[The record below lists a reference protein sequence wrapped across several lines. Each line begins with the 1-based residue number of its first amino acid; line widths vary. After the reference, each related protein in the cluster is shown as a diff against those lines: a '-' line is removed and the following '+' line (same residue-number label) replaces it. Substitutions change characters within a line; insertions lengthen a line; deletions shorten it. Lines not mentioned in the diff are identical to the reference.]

1 MNALELLRSM
11 HSETKFRLKATL
23 ASDDAAEAEQSWQAL
38 QPMLELHEQLED
50 EYVYTP
56 LADEFGAG
64 TPLGD
69 WAQRHDSD
77 VAVVRQ
83 LIADVDALKPA
94 TPDWRMALGRVTDA
108 LTRHVMDEEGQIFGR
123 VAQAWDTARLES
135 IGDKMQQAIDRTAGE
150 PVATRPTRARAAGRR
165 R

>member
-77 VAVVRQ
+77 VAVYQ
-83 LIADVDALKPA
+83 
-94 TPDWRMALGRVTDA
+94 ALGSIVWVVGVHLGQA
-108 LTRHVMDEEGQIFGR
+108 ANDEE
-123 VAQAWDTARLES
+123 AHNEQALC
-135 IGDKMQQAIDRTAGE
+135 
-150 PVATRPTRARAAGRR
+150 
-165 R
+165 